1 MSNVTSP
8 WIRDVHD
15 ADFEQEVLERSR
27 EKPVLVD
34 FWAEWCGPCQV
45 LGPLL
50 EKLAV
55 EGDGR
60 FLLAKINVDT
70 EPQNAQTFGVRGIP
84 TVIAF
89 RDGGIASEFTGAL
102 PERAIREFLEKVCP
116 SAADEI
122 VARAE
127 ARRQEEEGEAEALY
141 REALSLDDDH
151 AGARVGLAEL
161 SFASGRLDEARE
173 LLVPLVPGGPLSDR
187 MEQVLASLS
196 LSELETGVSEAELLE
211 SLSKDPDRA
220 DLYLELGRLRASKKL
235 FPEALEALLKA
246 AATDRNLAEGEVREL
261 MVQIFHTVGI
271 RSELAD
277 DYRAKLA
284 KLLY

>member
-1 MSNVTSP
+1 MSDVSSP

-27 EKPVLVD
+27 ETPVLVD
-34 FWAEWCGPCQV
+34 FWAEWCGPCRV
-45 LGPLL
+45 LGPVL

-55 EGDGR
+55 EGGGR
-60 FLLAKINVDT
+60 FLLAKVNVDD
-70 EPQNAQTFGVRGIP
+70 EPRHAQTFGVRGIP
-84 TVIAF
+84 TVIVF
-89 RDGGIASEFTGAL
+89 RDGAIASEFTGAL
-102 PERAIREFLEKVCP
+102 PESAIREFLEKVCP

-127 ARRQEEEGEAEALY
+127 TRRQEDEREAEALY
-141 REALSLDDDH
+141 REALSLNDNH

-161 SFASGRLDEARE
+161 SFAAGRVDETRE
-173 LLVPLVPGGPLSDR
+173 LLAPLAPGGALSDR
-187 MEQVLASLS
+187 VEQVLAALS
-196 LSELETGVSEAELLE
+196 LAELATDVSEAELLE
-211 SLSKDPDRA
+211 SLSQAPGRG
-220 DLYLELGRLRASKKL
+220 DLHLQLGRLRASKQR

-246 AATDRNLAEGEVREL
+246 AEADRTLAEGEAKEL
-261 MVQIFHTVGI
+261 MVQIFNIVGI

-284 KLLY
+284 RLLY